1 MVDDEQRSLHADKGR
16 FKQMKESMLM
26 QTQRLE
32 GERVR
37 RNEETERRNI
47 QLKTCT
53 ALKAWQDRKEL
64 AKLATKQY
72 FRTFKHDN
80 LSYLTEI
87 GLLRSRFEHSLN
99 HDFLPLFYNQVNIEH
114 QGFDRKEQE
123 LKLML
128 KDATCQETSAHREA
142 IKTEMKRR
150 QDKKDEEERQ
160 RKHSADAQARR
171 REHRRCL
178 RERIRIGNVQDKILL
193 LIESAPK
200 LD

>member
-1 MVDDEQRSLHADKGR
+1 MVDDEQRSLHMDKSR
-16 FKQMKESMLM
+16 FKQMKESMLV

-47 QLKTCT
+47 QLKTYT
-53 ALKAWQDRKEL
+53 ALHAWQDRKEL
-64 AKLATKQY
+64 AKNATKQY
-72 FRTFKHDN
+72 FRTFKQNH

-99 HDFLPLFYNQVNIEH
+99 HDFLPLFYTQINIANHDFE
-114 QGFDRKEQE
+114 RKEQE

-128 KDATCQETSAHREA
+128 KDATSKQTSAHREA

-160 RKHSADAQARR
+160 RKHQADAQARR

-178 RERIRIGNVQDKILL
+178 RERIRIGHVQDKISL